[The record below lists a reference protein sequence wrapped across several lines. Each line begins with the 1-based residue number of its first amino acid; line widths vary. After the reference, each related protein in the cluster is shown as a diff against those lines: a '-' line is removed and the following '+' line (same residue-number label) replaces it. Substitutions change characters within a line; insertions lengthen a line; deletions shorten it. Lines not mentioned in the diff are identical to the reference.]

1 MLNINHRGVARGVG
15 DARGAQAP
23 PPPLDRKCLEGR
35 KGLKNYSPG
44 QEFFLLA
51 GTPISKFL
59 ATPLI
64 DHQVEV
70 EK

>member
-1 MLNINHRGVARGVG
+1 MLNINHRSVAREVR

-23 PPPLDRKCLEGR
+23 PLLDRKCLEGR

-44 QEFFLLA
+44 QECFLLA
-51 GTPISKFL
+51 GTPVSKFL
-59 ATPLI
+59 ATLLI
-64 DHQVEV
+64 DQQVEV

>member
-1 MLNINHRGVARGVG
+1 
-15 DARGAQAP
+15 
-23 PPPLDRKCLEGR
+23 LDRKCLEGR
-35 KGLKNYSPG
+35 KGLKNDSPG

-51 GTPISKFL
+51 GTPVSKFL

-64 DHQVEV
+64 DQQVEV